1 MAILRLQVD
10 RMGLDDDVPSVQV
23 DMGELFYL
31 LGKYIQRLG
40 RSDLFLRLKTRY
52 SHLIEAALRKPD
64 NVLTASAGKF
74 KNVALDWLAEWSMEI
89 SGVSDDSL
97 VHGP

>member
-1 MAILRLQVD
+1 MTILRLQVD
-10 RMGLDDDVPSVQV
+10 RMGPDDDVPSVQA
-23 DMGELFYL
+23 DMGELLYL

-52 SHLIEAALRKPD
+52 IHLIEAALRKPD

-74 KNVALDWLAEWSMEI
+74 KIVALDWLAEWSMEI
-89 SGVSDDSL
+89 SRVSEDRR

>member
-1 MAILRLQVD
+1 
-10 RMGLDDDVPSVQV
+10 MGPDDDVPSVQV
-23 DMGELFYL
+23 DMGELLYL

-40 RSDLFLRLKTRY
+40 KSDLFLRLKIRY

-64 NVLTASAGKF
+64 NVLTASAGEF
-74 KNVALDWLAEWSMEI
+74 KIVALDWLAEWSMEI
-89 SGVSDDSL
+89 SRVSEDRR